1 MTAPEMASGGSIA
14 LAGRSAPMG
23 NHPADDDARE
33 DEKADGDGETEPE
46 GEAGQSGHGAGNRE
60 SGIEDR
66 SPRILSDLFIRF
78 PASGFRF
85 PAPEYNP
92 GP

>member
-1 MTAPEMASGGSIA
+1 MTAPETAAGGSIA
-14 LAGRSAPMG
+14 PAGRSAPMG
-23 NHPADDDARE
+23 NDPADDDASE

-46 GEAGQSGHGAGNRE
+46 GEAGESGHGAGHRETGTGNR
-60 SGIEDR
+60 G
-66 SPRILSDLFIRF
+66 PRIISDLLIRS